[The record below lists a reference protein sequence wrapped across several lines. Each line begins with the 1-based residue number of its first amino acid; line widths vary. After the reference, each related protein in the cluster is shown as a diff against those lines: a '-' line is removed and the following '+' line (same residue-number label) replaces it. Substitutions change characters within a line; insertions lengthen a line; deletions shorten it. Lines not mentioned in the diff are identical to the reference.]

1 MYIVLVWQ
9 IIERRR
15 RITGVKEGRSGRR
28 ERERPKEMPRDIE
41 ETWRIS
47 WGGEGRRMRG
57 MRMVVVT
64 KREQMKMVG
73 G

>member
-1 MYIVLVWQ
+1 MYIALVWQ

-41 ETWRIS
+41 EAWRVS
-47 WGGEGRRMRG
+47 WGGDGRWTRG
-57 MRMVVVT
+57 RKMVVVT

>member
-1 MYIVLVWQ
+1 MYIALVWQ

-15 RITGVKEGRSGRR
+15 RITGVKVGRSGRR

-41 ETWRIS
+41 EAWRVS
-47 WGGEGRRMRG
+47 WSGEGRWTRG
-57 MRMVVVT
+57 RKMVVVT

>member
-1 MYIVLVWQ
+1 MYVALVWQ

-15 RITGVKEGRSGRR
+15 RIRGVKEGRSGRR

-41 ETWRIS
+41 EAWRIS
-47 WGGEGRRMRG
+47 WGGEGRWTRG
-57 MRMVVVT
+57 RKMVVVT